1 MIQYIIFIII
11 IIICIE
17 LYIRYYK
24 DISKKK
30 DKSSKLE
37 KSINIWNKVITINN
51 KKKYY
56 IKINN
61 LDQDK
66 FIEWKKN
73 IGEIDYDVTNKY
85 IIVKT
90 KTEEDALAIVNLFIV
105 YLNGDIE
112 LDYIIENDLINRSR
126 MKATTYKMVRIKL
139 IELIKEGIDRLDN
152 NNIDTI
158 ISNHFDTNDDNES
171 SDIIQ
176 SILNKD
182 NYQESIVKQP
192 SLSSTTSAQNNK
204 SNSTTSSNTTKR
216 IESLQN
222 SINEDILTN
231 IPLENKQ
238 LNISPYGG
246 PEYAFI

>member
-24 DISKKK
+24 DTSTKS
-30 DKSSKLE
+30 DKSI
-37 KSINIWNKVITINN
+37 KSINIWDKVITINN

-85 IIVKT
+85 IIVKN
-90 KTEEDALAIVNLFIV
+90 KTEEGALAIVNLFIV

-158 ISNHFDTNDDNES
+158 ISNHFDTNDDKEIES

-176 SILNKD
+176 SILNKVD
-182 NYQESIVKQP
+182 SQETQS
-192 SLSSTTSAQNNK
+192 SFSSTTSAQNNK
-204 SNSTTSSNTTKR
+204 LNSTTSSNTTKQ
-216 IESLQN
+216 IEALQN